1 MNGPM
6 TGAYDISHLL
16 AGAMLVTSFALL
28 YQQRIVAVLNI
39 FAAQSITLALAVAWT
54 AWSDHRPDLFITALI
69 ALALKGIVIPVAL
82 RRTVER
88 LGIHREVG
96 SPAHRLHPWLIAEVQ
111 EPGRMVGTAAERRDE
126 RLQGLGAQRCAT
138 SRASTA

>member
-39 FAAQSITLALAVAWT
+39 FGENFVHLAGPLDLAG
-54 AWSDHRPDLFITALI
+54 FE
-69 ALALKGIVIPVAL
+69 KK
-82 RRTVER
+82 
-88 LGIHREVG
+88 
-96 SPAHRLHPWLIAEVQ
+96 
-111 EPGRMVGTAAERRDE
+111 
-126 RLQGLGAQRCAT
+126 
-138 SRASTA
+138 